1 MTEDDGVD
9 DFERGLVELLGC
21 RRVDIRD
28 LQPVIEA
35 FDECRILFEKW
46 DGFPKERDKSANYKL
61 RRKNTTGDKE
71 FDGWFGNTFYGKWFA
86 EKQQWRILDNFR
98 SPEYV
103 AEKYAEAVFH
113 FYDDWLDDE

>member
-9 DFERGLVELLGC
+9 DFERGLIELLGC

-35 FDECRILFEKW
+35 FDGYRILSEEW

-61 RRKNTTGDKE
+61 RRKTLMGE
-71 FDGWFGNTFYGKWFA
+71 
-86 EKQQWRILDNFR
+86 EK
-98 SPEYV
+98 
-103 AEKYAEAVFH
+103 
-113 FYDDWLDDE
+113 